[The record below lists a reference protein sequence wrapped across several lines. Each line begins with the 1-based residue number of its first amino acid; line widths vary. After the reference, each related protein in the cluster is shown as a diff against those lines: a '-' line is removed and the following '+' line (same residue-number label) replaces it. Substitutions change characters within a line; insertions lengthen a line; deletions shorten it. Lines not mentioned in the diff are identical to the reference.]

1 MARKYPGFKCPDS
14 GVFDDQIAI
23 LDPSGVEVERVS
35 LFEAF
40 YRSEYA
46 PFLIQREGTRD
57 IFHAN
62 SVHIVESGAE
72 ESATTAGEILVSL
85 RNMNALVSVDLVE
98 ERVSW
103 MLTGKW
109 RGQHQAQLL
118 SNGNI
123 LLLDNLGGNRTAPFE
138 LNQSEVLEINPLS
151 QEIVWRYTESGE
163 SPFFTHWLGY
173 VQRLENGNTLI
184 TESTRGRIFE
194 VSRKGRGGPHRLDS

>member
-1 MARKYPGFKCPDS
+1 M
-14 GVFDDQIAI
+14 
-23 LDPSGVEVERVS
+23 EVKRVS

-46 PFLIQREGTRD
+46 SFLMQREGSRD

-62 SVHIVESGAE
+62 SVYIVESEAE
-72 ESATTAGEILVSL
+72 ESATTAGEILISL
-85 RNMNALVSVDLVE
+85 WNLNALVSVDLVE

-103 MLTGKW
+103 MLTGKR

-123 LLLDNLGGNRTAPFE
+123 LLLDNLGGNRKAPFK
-138 LNQSEVLEINPLS
+138 LNQSEVLELNPLS

-163 SPFFTHWLGY
+163 SPFFTPWLGY
-173 VQRLENGNTLI
+173 VQRLENGNTWVPR
-184 TESTRGRIFE
+184 ESVGTAWSFLSDE
-194 VSRKGRGGPHRLDS
+194 S